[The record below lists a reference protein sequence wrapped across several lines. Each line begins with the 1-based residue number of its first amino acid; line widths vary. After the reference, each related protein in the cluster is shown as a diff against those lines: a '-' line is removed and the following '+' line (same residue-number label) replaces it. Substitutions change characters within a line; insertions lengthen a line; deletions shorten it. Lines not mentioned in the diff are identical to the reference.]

1 VPLDEVVTARAL
13 ALQAAAEPAELA
25 APPVAAR
32 ALLLVATASV
42 HGLGV
47 LHADPAL
54 GRVAAACGVRHR
66 RPGGRPG
73 TPAPA
78 AAS

>member
-1 VPLDEVVTARAL
+1 
-13 ALQAAAEPAELA
+13 
-25 APPVAAR
+25 
-32 ALLLVATASV
+32 V